1 MGLSSGG
8 PGSTSVPTRVLRSP
22 VSGSE
27 WRTHGFPTS
36 IRRVPT
42 ISARRH
48 HAVDASRSA
57 HKLPVQK
64 LKPRGRL
71 LIIPMLLSSTLF
83 VTAVKDTVWWNTPGG
98 EVTEHRGQTAASCS
112 LMLYDDSGSVI
123 FEWDAPGRTFVTASD
138 RDWQFPDEGKMP
150 AAIQVGDVWLSN
162 GGGSVV
168 IEAVGHGTNVSFTV
182 TQPIDDLLRSA
193 DHIGVKTI
201 PADLSIKLNHAKIAV
216 LLSRARDCRDLI
228 KR

>member
-1 MGLSSGG
+1 MLGA
-8 PGSTSVPTRVLRSP
+8 P

-27 WRTHGFPTS
+27 WKLHGRPTS
-36 IRRVPT
+36 IRRGPAT
-42 ISARRH
+42 SARRH
-48 HAVDASRSA
+48 HAIDASRSA

-64 LKPRGRL
+64 LKLRGRL

-123 FEWDAPGRTFVTASD
+123 FEWDDPGRTFVTATD
-138 RDWQFPDEGKMP
+138 RNWQFTDDGKMP
-150 AAIQVGDVWLSN
+150 AAIQLGDVWLSN
-162 GGGSVV
+162 SGGSVI
-168 IEAVGHGTNVSFTV
+168 IEAVGHGTSVSFTV

-201 PADLSIKLNHAKIAV
+201 PADLSIKLNPAKIRV
-216 LLSRARDCRDLI
+216 LLSRARDCRDVI
-228 KR
+228 SR